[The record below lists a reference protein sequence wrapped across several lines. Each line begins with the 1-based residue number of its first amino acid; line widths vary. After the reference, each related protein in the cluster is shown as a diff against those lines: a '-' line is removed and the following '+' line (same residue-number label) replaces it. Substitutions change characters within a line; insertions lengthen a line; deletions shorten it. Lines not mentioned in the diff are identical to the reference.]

1 MFKEM
6 FKEMEGNIMALAA
19 LLVGIGS
26 LVLAIIGGAAGTNIV
41 LSLIL
46 LIISLIGGIV
56 GIVLSANTMKKIPEK
71 KGMGVGGL
79 VTSILAIV
87 YSVISLIACVA
98 CLAIGGA
105 ALNEVGKAA
114 EESYNNMTP
123 EQQAEVQQSID
134 NATKEIEKSLN
145 EAQ

>member
-1 MFKEM
+1 MM
-6 FKEMEGNIMALAA
+6 SKEMEGNIMALAA

-79 VTSILAIV
+79 VTSILAVI

>member
-1 MFKEM
+1 
-6 FKEMEGNIMALAA
+6 MEGNVMALAA

-26 LVLAIIGGAAGTNIV
+26 LVLAVIGGAAGTNIV

-79 VTSILAIV
+79 VTSILAII

-134 NATKEIEKSLN
+134 NAAKEIEKSLN

>member
-1 MFKEM
+1 M
-6 FKEMEGNIMALAA
+6 FKEMEGNVMALAA

-26 LVLAIIGGAAGTNIV
+26 LVLAVIGGAAGTNIV

-79 VTSILAIV
+79 VTSILAII

-134 NATKEIEKSLN
+134 NAAKEIEKSLN

>member
-1 MFKEM
+1 MM
-6 FKEMEGNIMALAA
+6 SKEMEGNVMALAA

-79 VTSILAIV
+79 VTSILAII

-123 EQQAEVQQSID
+123 EQQAEIQQSID
-134 NATKEIEKSLN
+134 NATKEIEKSIN

>member
-1 MFKEM
+1 MM
-6 FKEMEGNIMALAA
+6 SKEMEGNVMALAA

-26 LVLAIIGGAAGTNIV
+26 LVLAVIGGAAGTNIV

-134 NATKEIEKSLN
+134 NAAKEIEKSLN

>member
-1 MFKEM
+1 MM
-6 FKEMEGNIMALAA
+6 SKEMEGNVMALAA

-26 LVLAIIGGAAGTNIV
+26 LVLAVIGGAAGTNIV

-79 VTSILAIV
+79 VTSILAII

-134 NATKEIEKSLN
+134 NATKEIEKSLKIGR
-145 EAQ
+145 AHV

>member
-1 MFKEM
+1 M

>member
-1 MFKEM
+1 MM
-6 FKEMEGNIMALAA
+6 SKEMEGNVMALAA

-26 LVLAIIGGAAGTNIV
+26 LVLAVIGGAAGTNIV

-79 VTSILAIV
+79 VTSILAII

>member
-1 MFKEM
+1 MM
-6 FKEMEGNIMALAA
+6 SKEMEGNVMALAA

-26 LVLAIIGGAAGTNIV
+26 LVLAVIGGAAGTNIV

-79 VTSILAIV
+79 VTSILAII

-134 NATKEIEKSLN
+134 NAAKEIEKSLN

>member
-1 MFKEM
+1 MM
-6 FKEMEGNIMALAA
+6 SKEMEGNVMALAA

-26 LVLAIIGGAAGTNIV
+26 LVLAVIGGAAGTNIV

-79 VTSILAIV
+79 VTSILAII

-134 NATKEIEKSLN
+134 NAAKEIEESLN

>member
-1 MFKEM
+1 
-6 FKEMEGNIMALAA
+6 MEGNIMALAA

-79 VTSILAIV
+79 ITSILAII

-98 CLAIGGA
+98 CLAFTGA
-105 ALNEVGKAA
+105 VVSEGTKAV
-114 EESYNNMTP
+114 EESYNNLTP
-123 EQQAEVQQSID
+123 EQQAEIQQSID

>member
-79 VTSILAIV
+79 VTSILAII

-134 NATKEIEKSLN
+134 NAAKEIEKSLN